1 MPHTEK
7 TEKRNL
13 DIMTHRIGFDN
24 DKYIEMQS
32 QHIKERIAQF
42 GQKLYLEL
50 GGKLFD
56 DFHASRVL
64 PGFAPDSKIRMLLS
78 LRDQAE
84 IVIGINAAD
93 IEKNKV
99 NSNLGI
105 TYEADVLR
113 LMEAFSSSG
122 LLVGSVVI
130 TRYAG
135 QYAVD
140 MFRKKLENRGIRV
153 YLHYTIADYPHNIPH
168 IVSDDG
174 FGRNDYIETT
184 KPLVIVTAPGPGTG
198 KLAICLS
205 QLYHEHKRGI
215 TAGYA
220 KFETFPVWNLSLKHP
235 VNQAYE
241 AATADLNDVNM
252 IDPFHL
258 EAYGAMAVNYN
269 RDVEAFPI
277 LNAMFERILG
287 ASPYKSPTDMG
298 VNMVGFCISDD
309 EVCRRASYDEIIC
322 RYYKAQCDKLVGR
335 VDENTVYKI
344 ENIMRSVSITTADRA
359 VVQPALDKQAAT
371 GQPAAALQLPD
382 GRIVT
387 GKSSELLGAAS
398 AMLLNALKTLAGIP
412 DDTLLISPAVLEPI
426 ANLKTGCFGNKN
438 PRLHMDET
446 LIALAICAATDEV
459 AARAYS
465 QLSNLRGAEMHSTV
479 VLSHVDDTT
488 SKKLGLRLTCEPVYQ
503 NKRSEH

>member
-1 MPHTEK
+1 MGWM
-7 TEKRNL
+7 RN
-13 DIMTHRIGFDN
+13 MTQKIGFDN
-24 DKYIEMQS
+24 DKYIAMQS
-32 QHIKERIAQF
+32 AHIRERIAQF

-64 PGFAPDSKIRMLLS
+64 PGFAPDSKIRMLSS
-78 LRDQAE
+78 LKEQAE

-113 LMEAFSSSG
+113 LIDAFTSSG

-140 MFRKKLENRGIRV
+140 VFRKKLENSGIRV

-184 KPLVIVTAPGPGTG
+184 RPLIIVTAPGPGTG

-241 AATADLNDVNM
+241 AATADLNDINM

-258 EAYGAMAVNYN
+258 EAYGKTAVNYN

-287 ASPYKSPTDMG
+287 SSPYKSPTDMG
-298 VNMVGFCISDD
+298 VNMVGFCINDD
-309 EVCRRASYDEIIC
+309 EVCKRASYDEILC
-322 RYYKAQCDKLVGR
+322 RYYKAQCDRLIGR
-335 VDENTVYKI
+335 ADDNTVYKI
-344 ENIMRSVSITTADRA
+344 ENIMRGASITVSDRA
-359 VVQPALDKQAAT
+359 VVAPAVEKARNT
-371 GQPAAALQLPD
+371 GEPAAALQLCD
-382 GRIVT
+382 GNIVT

-398 AMLLNALKTLAGIP
+398 AMLLNALKYLAGIP
-412 DDTLLISPAVLEPI
+412 DEVLLISPAVLEPI
-426 ANLKTGCFGNKN
+426 ANLKTGCFGNRN

-446 LIALAICAATDEV
+446 LIALAICAASDET
-459 AARAYS
+459 AARAYA
-465 QLSNLRGAEMHSTV
+465 QLPNLRGAEMHSTV

-488 SKKLGLRLTCEPVYQ
+488 SKKLGIRLTCEPVYQ
-503 NKRSEH
+503 SKARRA

>member
-1 MPHTEK
+1 
-7 TEKRNL
+7 
-13 DIMTHRIGFDN
+13 MTQKIGFDN
-24 DKYIEMQS
+24 DKYIALQS
-32 QHIKERIAQF
+32 QHIRERIGQF

-84 IVIGINAAD
+84 IVIGINAVD

-113 LMEAFSSSG
+113 LMEAFSASG

-140 MFRKKLENRGIRV
+140 AFRKQLENRGVRV
-153 YLHYTIADYPHNIPH
+153 YLHYTIAEYPHNIPR
-168 IVSDDG
+168 IVSEEG
-174 FGRNDYIETT
+174 FGRNEYIETT

-198 KLAICLS
+198 KMAICLS

-235 VNQAYE
+235 VNLAYE
-241 AATADLNDVNM
+241 AATADLNDINM
-252 IDPFHL
+252 IDPYHM
-258 EAYGAMAVNYN
+258 EAYGQTAVNYN

-277 LNAMFERILG
+277 LNAMFDRILG
-287 ASPYKSPTDMG
+287 SSPYKSPTDMG
-298 VNMVGFCISDD
+298 VNMVGMCICDD
-309 EVCRRASYDEIIC
+309 AVCRDASYDEIIC
-322 RYYKAQCDKLVGR
+322 RYYKAQCDKLIGR
-335 VDENTVYKI
+335 VDDSTVYKI
-344 ENIMRSVSITTADRA
+344 ENIMRSVDITVDDRA
-359 VVQPALDKQAAT
+359 VVRPALDKQEET
-371 GQPAAALQLPD
+371 GLPAAALQLPD
-382 GRIVT
+382 GTVVT

-398 AMLLNALKTLAGIP
+398 AMLLNALKYLAGIP
-412 DDTLLISPAVLEPI
+412 DDTLLISPAVLAPI
-426 ANLKTGCFGNKN
+426 TALKIECFGNRN

-459 AARAYS
+459 AAQAYA
-465 QLSNLRGAEMHSTV
+465 QLPNLRGAEMHSTV

>member
-1 MPHTEK
+1 
-7 TEKRNL
+7 
-13 DIMTHRIGFDN
+13 MTQQIGFDN
-24 DKYIEMQS
+24 DKYIAMQS
-32 QHIKERIAQF
+32 AHIRERIGQF

-64 PGFAPDSKIRMLLS
+64 PGFAPDSKIRMLANLG
-78 LRDQAE
+78 DQAE
-84 IVIGINAAD
+84 IVIGINASD

-113 LMEAFSSSG
+113 LIDAFRGVG
-122 LLVGSVVI
+122 LPVGSVVI

-140 MFRKKLENRGIRV
+140 VFRKKLENMGIPV
-153 YLHYTIADYPHNIPH
+153 YLHYTIPDYPHNIPH
-168 IVSDDG
+168 IVSEDG

-220 KFETFPVWNLSLKHP
+220 KFETFPVWNLPLKHP
-235 VNQAYE
+235 VNLAYE
-241 AATADLNDVNM
+241 AATADLNDINM

-258 EAYGAMAVNYN
+258 EAYGETAINYN

-277 LNAMFERILG
+277 LNAIFENILG
-287 ASPYKSPTDMG
+287 QSPYKSPTDMG

-309 EVCRRASYDEIIC
+309 EACKRASYDEIIC
-322 RYYKAQCDKLVGR
+322 RYYKAQCDKLIGR
-335 VDENTVYKI
+335 VDESTVYKI
-344 ENIMRSVSITTADRA
+344 ENLMRSAGLSVTDRE
-359 VVQPALDKQAAT
+359 VVAPALEKQRLT
-371 GQPAAALQLPD
+371 GQPAAALKLCD
-382 GRIVT
+382 GMIVT

-398 AMLLNALKTLAGIP
+398 AMLLNALKYLAGIP
-412 DDTLLISPAVLEPI
+412 DDTLLIAKEVLEPI
-426 ANLKTGCFGNKN
+426 ADLKIKCFGNKN

-446 LIALAICAATDEV
+446 LIALAICAATDET
-459 AARAYS
+459 AARAYA
-465 QLSNLRGAEMHSTV
+465 QLPKLKGTEMHSTV
-479 VLSHVDDTT
+479 VLSAVDDSTT
-488 SKKLGLRLTCEPVYQ
+488 KKLGIRLTCEPLYQ
-503 NKRSEH
+503 AKRLS